1 MPGDVFCFDD
11 GKGRTNKLSGLNS
24 LLWHCKLR
32 ENESHKNDREAG
44 MIKSMTLSAILLAFW
59 LVLSGHYTPFLLT
72 MGVLS
77 SACTVYVVRRM
88 DLVDEEVVPLQLRP
102 GLVGYWIWLA
112 GEILKSS
119 WAVSRL
125 ILSRRPRLAQQFI
138 FVPTSQKTE
147 MGRVIFANSI
157 TLTPGTV
164 TAVTRQNGFIVHALT
179 DAAADAGALSDMDR
193 RVAAVEAR

>member
-1 MPGDVFCFDD
+1 
-11 GKGRTNKLSGLNS
+11 
-24 LLWHCKLR
+24 
-32 ENESHKNDREAG
+32 
-44 MIKSMTLSAILLAFW
+44 MIKSMTLGVILLAFW

-72 MGVLS
+72 MGILS
-77 SACTVYVVRRM
+77 SACAVYVVRRM
-88 DLVDEEVVPLQLRP
+88 DLIDEEVVPLQLRP
-102 GLVGYWIWLA
+102 TLVGYWIWLTV
-112 GEILKSS
+112 EILKSS

-164 TAVTRQNGFIVHALT
+164 TAVTRQNGFIVHALN
-179 DAAADAGALSDMDR
+179 DAAADTDALSEMDR